1 MKSNEINDCE
11 KHIIALESKES
22 KIFSFIFSIV
32 ISCSLTSLTIL
43 WKYYFHWLVV
53 EIL

>member
-32 ISCSLTSLTIL
+32 ISCSLPNNIL